1 MKLPS
6 RLTHGTL
13 ATLVT
18 LATLAGLAAPAAA
31 DRGVRYKNDR
41 FGDRRIVREVRV
53 TSGPRAVYYSR
64 SSGPGPALAGFI
76 GGLVIGSV
84 IAHAQQAQACP
95 PRYDSYYDGGYDA
108 GYQYYDPYCDR
119 TYVSFDA
126 CASQFR
132 YDRHPRVV
140 RVIEIRTGRC
150 VGERTWYG
158 GGWRDRG
165 NWNDDG
171 RDRGNW
177 NDDRRGDDVD
187 N

>member
-13 ATLVT
+13 ATLVA

-41 FGDRRIVREVRV
+41 FGDRRFVREVRV
-53 TSGPRAVYYSR
+53 SSGPRAYYSR
-64 SSGPGPALAGFI
+64 SSDPGPAIAGFI

-95 PRYDSYYDGGYDA
+95 PRYDRYDSGYDTNY
-108 GYQYYDPYCDR
+108 GYYDPYCDR

-126 CASQFR
+126 CAAQFR
-132 YDRHPRVV
+132 YDHRPRVV

-150 VGERTWYG
+150 VGERTWNG

-165 NWNDDG
+165 DWNGDWH
-171 RDRGNW
+171 DRGDW
-177 NDDRRGDDVD
+177 NDDRRGDDRD